1 METIL
6 IFSSL
11 NFFYGCIEQHNFISR
26 TKQMSQFAQSALI
39 LQNNLTN
46 TQQIS
51 AK

>member
-1 METIL
+1 MEIIL

-11 NFFYGCIEQHNFISR
+11 TFFYGCIEQHNLISR
-26 TKQMSQFAQSALI
+26 TKQMSQFAQRALI